1 MQERL
6 EGVWKLAEEIGPLEG
21 NLEARLR
28 RAGARQPFG
37 VRVKHDKIVP
47 THKGWQICPV
57 VDSIEAQTKAL
68 HGNTT
73 YRPYAKCTFPHL
85 SRFAELKASM
95 NKMQM
100 NRMHGV
106 LQGFVP
112 RCDVPL

>member
-1 MQERL
+1 MEACSPQGKSEKGAGICISEGAVEVQERL

-37 VRVKHDKIVP
+37 MRVKHDKIVP

-68 HGNTT
+68 HGNTHIGHM
-73 YRPYAKCTFPHL
+73 R
-85 SRFAELKASM
+85 
-95 NKMQM
+95 N
-100 NRMHGV
+100 
-106 LQGFVP
+106 VP
-112 RCDVPL
+112 FLICLDSLN